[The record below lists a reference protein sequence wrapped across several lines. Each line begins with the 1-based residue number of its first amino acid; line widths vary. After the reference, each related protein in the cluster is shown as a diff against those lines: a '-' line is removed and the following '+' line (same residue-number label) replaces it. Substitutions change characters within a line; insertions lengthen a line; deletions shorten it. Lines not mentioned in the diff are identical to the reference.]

1 MQPASNERQ
10 VNLNLYLQTFRKAQ
24 VRIMRKRQLWK
35 RYCSVMA
42 LLMMPAAGK
51 ADVILDWNA
60 IMQATIGAQPPLPQ
74 ARFAAI
80 TQLAVFEAV
89 NAITRDYKPYLGTIT
104 APHGASTEAAAI
116 AAAHKVLR
124 EYFPASAISLDAAR
138 ANSLAAIADS
148 PAKAAGISVGEASA
162 TAMIAARANDGS
174 ASPAFYLPS
183 SSDPGEWQPTPGCTA
198 AGGAFF
204 HWQNVTPFGLR
215 SASQFRLEPPQTLTS
230 GRYTRTFNEV
240 KEVGDVESTERPPDR
255 AKVALFFA
263 AVSAVAVFNPVARQI
278 SAAQG
283 KSLSENA
290 HDFALLNMAIS
301 DGAVA
306 SFDSKYRYNFW
317 RPETAIRAAG
327 QDDNDKTQPNF
338 NFKPFVVTPC
348 FPSYPSAHAAL
359 SNAAREVIEEIYGN
373 VHQALTLSN
382 PAAPG
387 VTLTYTN
394 LTQITDDIDDAR
406 VYGGIH
412 FRTDQDAGAKLGRR
426 VGQYVYN
433 QNLRPTHGGHG
444 H

>member
-1 MQPASNERQ
+1 
-10 VNLNLYLQTFRKAQ
+10 
-24 VRIMRKRQLWK
+24 MRTRQLWK
-35 RYCSVMA
+35 LYCTVMA
-42 LLMMPAAGK
+42 LLMMPATGK
-51 ADVILDWNA
+51 ADVILDWNV
-60 IMQATIGAQPPLPQ
+60 IMQGIIGAQPPLPQ

-80 TQLAVFEAV
+80 AQLAVFEAV

-104 APHGASTEAAAI
+104 ASPSASAEAAAI
-116 AAAHKVLR
+116 AAAHKVLTI
-124 EYFPASAISLDAAR
+124 YFPGSAASLDAAR

-148 PAKAAGISVGEASA
+148 PAKAAGISVGEAA
-162 TAMIAARANDGS
+162 AAAMIAARANDGS
-174 ASPAFYLPS
+174 ASPAFFLPS
-183 SSDPGEWQPTPGCTA
+183 STNPGEWQPTPGCTA

-204 HWQNVTPFGLR
+204 HWQSVTPFGLR
-215 SASQFRLEPPQTLTS
+215 SASQFRLDPPQTLNS

-338 NFKPFVVTPC
+338 NFNPFVVTPC
-348 FPSYPSAHAAL
+348 FPSYPSAHATL
-359 SNAAREVIEEIYGN
+359 SNAAREVMEEIYGN

-382 PAAPG
+382 PAVPG
-387 VTLTYTN
+387 VTLKYTN

-433 QNLRPTHGGHG
+433 QNLRPARGGHG

>member
-1 MQPASNERQ
+1 MRTETVVETILHRDGAALDAGGRQGRRDSGLERDHGGHHRRAASPPSGALRGDHPTRSIRGSQRNYPR
-10 VNLNLYLQTFRKAQ
+10 LQ
-24 VRIMRKRQLWK
+24 
-35 RYCSVMA
+35 A
-42 LLMMPAAGK
+42 LPG
-51 ADVILDWNA
+51 NHYR
-60 IMQATIGAQPPLPQ
+60 AT
-74 ARFAAI
+74 
-80 TQLAVFEAV
+80 
-89 NAITRDYKPYLGTIT
+89 
-104 APHGASTEAAAI
+104 HSASTEAAAI

-124 EYFPASAISLDAAR
+124 NYFPASAIGLDAAR

-148 PAKAAGISVGEASA
+148 PAKAAGISVGETAA
-162 TAMIAARANDGS
+162 AAMIAARANDGS

-183 SSDPGEWQPTPGCTA
+183 STNPGEWQPTPGCTA

-215 SASQFRLEPPQTLTS
+215 SASQFRLDPPQTLNS

-240 KEVGDVESTERPPDR
+240 KEVGDVESTERPQDR
-255 AKVALFFA
+255 ANVALYYA
-263 AVSAVAVFNPVARQI
+263 AVSAVGVWNPVARQI

-301 DGAVA
+301 DGAVT

-359 SNAAREVIEEIYGN
+359 SNAAREVIEESYGN
-373 VHQALTLSN
+373 VHQTLTLST
-382 PAAPG
+382 PAVPG
-387 VTLTYTN
+387 VTLRYTN

-433 QNLRPTHGGHG
+433 QNLRPTRGGHG

>member
-1 MQPASNERQ
+1 
-10 VNLNLYLQTFRKAQ
+10 
-24 VRIMRKRQLWK
+24 
-35 RYCSVMA
+35 MA

-60 IMQATIGAQPPLPQ
+60 VMQATIGAQPPLPQ

-104 APHGASTEAAAI
+104 APHSASTEAAAI